1 MSTTPIP
8 GSFLRQC
15 LMTTTDIVLMVSGF
29 MVAYIL
35 TAIPPDPEH
44 FNVQMLGLVGPVALM
59 FLLCG
64 AHPTLTQNDGW
75 RCIRHAVFSFWAA
88 VGLFFVV
95 ALSFG
100 LCSFYPCAVVLTWV
114 AVVTMGMVLVRQL
127 IFRDLY
133 VRHRKKI
140 DHEPIVLVGSLRLCE
155 AFARHV
161 ERHPLLGLKV
171 VGICSGDELAL
182 NGTVRKSPAVGDF
195 DALEQMI
202 IELEAQR
209 VMVCG
214 NFDDQQLVAEIM
226 TRLLHHPVTVQYVPD
241 LSQFPVFSLRV
252 DDYIGQP
259 VINLSSSPFTEQA
272 LMVKWLEDK
281 ILASLILIMIS
292 PVLLAVA
299 VAVKWTSP
307 GPVLFVQERHGL
319 GGRRIKVYKFRTMHY
334 QAGTPTVPE
343 AGADHPALEVK
354 PPVPGELDEQAF
366 AALLAQRAQCSAG
379 AMNGSGQVEPA
390 APRRHSSMRI
400 DALLHPRANG
410 VSVETREVGRQ
421 PTRSGASFTTRTP
434 LSTPALA
441 ASAGSGDGGMNGYA
455 AAASAVATCLVGEGD
470 STSANGARLVGGTP
484 QAPRRKAGQTSV
496 EINPQDVI
504 AAVANDRRSAVMMK
518 EKGSGSATT
527 SPSRPMPVAQAV
539 GDMRPDDFRQAT
551 ANDPRITR
559 LGHFLRKTSLDELP
573 QFLNVLKGDMSI
585 VGPRPHAIRH
595 NEQYTHTIAEL
606 MRRHYVKPGITGLAQ
621 VNGARGET
629 RTVRDMRRRIQL
641 DLAYIRNWSLWLDL
655 RIILVTPLRGLMNN
669 QP

>member
-29 MVAYIL
+29 MVAHIL
-35 TAIPPDPEH
+35 TAIPPDPER

-59 FLLCG
+59 FLLGG
-64 AHPTLTQNDGW
+64 AYPTLTHNDRW
-75 RCIRHAVFSFWAA
+75 RCIRHAVVSFWVA

-95 ALSFG
+95 AWIFG

-114 AVVTMGMVLVRQL
+114 AIVTMGMVLVRQL
-127 IFRDLY
+127 IFRDLFL
-133 VRHRKKI
+133 RHRKKI
-140 DHEPIVLVGSLRLCE
+140 AHEPIVLVGSLRLCE

-161 ERHPLLGLKV
+161 ERHPLLGLTV

-182 NGTVRKSPAVGDF
+182 NGSVRKSPVVGDL

-202 IELEAQR
+202 VDLEAQR

-272 LMVKWLEDK
+272 LLVKWLEDK

-319 GGRRIKVYKFRTMHY
+319 GGRRIKVYKFRTMY
-334 QAGTPTVPE
+334 FQAGTPTVPE
-343 AGADHPALEVK
+343 ADAHHPALEVK
-354 PPVPGELDEQAF
+354 PPVPGALDEQAL
-366 AALLAQRAQCSAG
+366 ATLLAQRGHSSAG
-379 AMNGSGQVEPA
+379 AVNGDGQEDK
-390 APRRHSSMRI
+390 PRRHRSMRI

-410 VSVETREVGRQ
+410 VSVETREVARQ
-421 PTRSGASFTTRTP
+421 PTRSGASFTARTS
-434 LSTPALA
+434 LSTGALA
-441 ASAGSGDGGMNGYA
+441 ASAGSGDGGLNGA
-455 AAASAVATCLVGEGD
+455 ATVSSAVATCLVGERE
-470 STSANGARLVGGTP
+470 STPVNGARPVGGTQ
-484 QAPRRKAGQTSV
+484 QAPRRKVGQTSV

-518 EKGSGSATT
+518 EQGSGSAPS
-527 SPSRPMPVAQAV
+527 SPSRPMPVVPAV
-539 GDMRPDDFRQAT
+539 GDLRPDDFRQAT

-559 LGHFLRKTSLDELP
+559 LGRFLRKTSLDELP

-629 RTVRDMRRRIQL
+629 RTVRDMRRRIHF

-655 RIILVTPLRGLMNN
+655 RIILITPLRGLLNN

>member
-1 MSTTPIP
+1 MSATPIP

-15 LMTTTDIVLMVSGF
+15 LMTTTDIVLMVSGL
-29 MVAYIL
+29 MLAYIL

-44 FNVQMLGLVGPVALM
+44 VNVQMLGLVGPVALM
-59 FLLCG
+59 FLLGG
-64 AHPTLTQNDGW
+64 AHPTLTQNDRW

-88 VGLFFVV
+88 VALFFVV
-95 ALSFG
+95 AWSFG
-100 LCSFYPCAVVLTWV
+100 LCSFYPCAVVFTWV
-114 AVVTMGMVLVRQL
+114 AVVSMGMVLVRQL
-127 IFRDLY
+127 ILHDLF
-133 VRHRKKI
+133 VRHRKKTGL
-140 DHEPIVLVGSLRLCE
+140 EPIVLAGSLRLCE

-182 NGTVRKSPAVGDF
+182 NGSAGKSPVVGDF

-202 IELEAQR
+202 VELEAQR

-259 VINLSSSPFTEQA
+259 VINLSSSPFTERA

-299 VAVKWTSP
+299 AAVKWTSP

-343 AGADHPALEVK
+343 GGADHPALEVK

-366 AALLAQRAQCSAG
+366 AALLARRAQCSAG
-379 AMNGSGQVEPA
+379 AMNGSGHVGQS
-390 APRRHSSMRI
+390 APRRHRSMRI

-410 VSVETREVGRQ
+410 VSLETREVGRQ
-421 PTRSGASFTTRTP
+421 PTRSGASFAARTS
-434 LSTPALA
+434 LSTALA
-441 ASAGSGDGGMNGYA
+441 ASAGSSGDGLNGA
-455 AAASAVATCLVGEGD
+455 PAVSSAVATCLVSEGD
-470 STSANGARLVGGTP
+470 STSANGTRQVGGTP

-518 EKGSGSATT
+518 EKGSGSTT
-527 SPSRPMPVAQAV
+527 PSPSRPMPVARAV
-539 GDMRPDDFRQAT
+539 GDLRPDDFRQAT

-559 LGHFLRKTSLDELP
+559 LGRFLRKTSLDELP
-573 QFLNVLKGDMSI
+573 QFFNVLKGDMSI

-629 RTVRDMRRRIQL
+629 RTVRDMRRRIHF

-655 RIILVTPLRGLMNN
+655 RIILITPFRGLMNN